1 MLRIEKTILVAAPRP
16 AVWRALT
23 DPAAMR
29 VWMGDPAT
37 LTVLTP

>member
-1 MLRIEKTILVAAPRP
+1 MHRIEKTILVAAPRP

-23 DPAAMR
+23 DPATA
-29 VWMGDPAT
+29 WGDPAT